1 MTETQELILNKLGEL
16 CRIYPQQRL
25 GQIIYNYILRYCPN
39 NDCFFIEDTKLL
51 ELLETIT
58 KEIKKNIKKV
68 LTFKVIFDIILL

>member
-58 KEIKKNIKKV
+58 KEIEKKKKKYLTLISTYGIIKM
-68 LTFKVIFDIILL
+68 

>member
-39 NDCFFIEDTKLL
+39 ADCFFIEDEKLL
-51 ELLETIT
+51 DLLETIV
-58 KEIKKNIKKV
+58 KEIEEKQKNAW
-68 LTFKVIFDIILL
+68 LLFLLML

>member
-1 MTETQELILNKLGEL
+1 MNETRKVILNSLEVLMKEMPEQ
-16 CRIYPQQRL
+16 RI

-58 KEIKKNIKKV
+58 KEIKEK
-68 LTFKVIFDIILL
+68 